1 VQPPILIAA
10 ATRPYPGERA
20 NGDAWRVDWHGSA
33 CRIAVIDGV
42 GHGPEAAAAAALAV
56 DALAA
61 HPALGPEE
69 SLRLCHGAL
78 VGSRGAAISIA
89 HLDPVAGQ
97 LSFAGIGNVDA
108 ILRTLDG
115 ERHLVT
121 YPGIIGVV
129 SRTVRRFDLS
139 LGERWLLLMHTDGVR
154 SRLRIDA
161 LIGEGHATL
170 DALAEAILA
179 GGARPTDD
187 ATVVVAMQG
196 ATIV

>member
-1 VQPPILIAA
+1 
-10 ATRPYPGERA
+10 
-20 NGDAWRVDWHGSA
+20 A

-121 YPGIIGVV
+121 YPVIIAVV
-129 SRTVRRFDLS
+129 SRTVRRFYLS
-139 LGERWLLLMHTDGVR
+139 LGERWLLLMHTG
-154 SRLRIDA
+154 
-161 LIGEGHATL
+161 
-170 DALAEAILA
+170 
-179 GGARPTDD
+179 
-187 ATVVVAMQG
+187 
-196 ATIV
+196 